1 MSTLGLVATK
11 RRIHGEG
18 RVPLLRHLSSSH
30 SHEPHRIRHILFAQ
44 RQNRP
49 KHIPRASLVSKSL
62 SNAARSVDGEQSGFC
77 SVRNSDSRTSGIPF
91 RRNRDRWITP
101 GFHRSSDSRDSQ
113 PKGPRTPK
121 HRRSAVR
128 TLDDETQ
135 FRSLSL
141 ASWIPRSARE

>member
-18 RVPLLRHLSSSH
+18 RVSLLRHLSSSH

-44 RQNRP
+44 RQNRPKHLTWP

-77 SVRNSDSRTSGIPF
+77 SVRNSDSRTSGLPF
-91 RRNRDRWITP
+91 RRNRDRWIRP

-121 HRRSAVR
+121 HRCSAVR

-141 ASWIPRSARE
+141 AS